1 MQEKSIIGSQGRT
14 TTMDKLTSVAIYAR
28 VSTEEQAEYGYSIGA
43 QLDTLRNY
51 CALNN
56 KKYLGVRRQKNCQRK
71 RQ

>member
-1 MQEKSIIGSQGRT
+1 
-14 TTMDKLTSVAIYAR
+14 MDKLTSVAIYAR

-56 KKYLGVRRQKNCQRK
+56 KNTWEYADRRIVSGKGSN
-71 RQ
+71 RQDAERSS